1 MKKLLSLLLAF
12 IMILI
17 VCGSN
22 LTTAYA
28 DDFKKAVGVW
38 KLVEMTGDENL
49 MSKEDIEA
57 YEAQGIAMY
66 LKLRENGTAKF
77 SLFGE
82 DMEGTWNEYNIVLD
96 NEWLTYILD
105 KGQLIVDN
113 QDGGSMIFN
122 RSSMDEIY
130 QILGYQKGV
139 LDENVKYTGKD
150 KEIFDSKVASV
161 VVKGYEADMT
171 GFTVKLRCKNKTKNQ
186 IAISEDQCVLNKYIF
201 HPEWEISLDSRET
214 LDSTMTISPEDLEK
228 CGISSVDELILQ
240 LTIRNIDNDKVIQ
253 QGIKAVTY
261 PTGKK
266 AADVKVPARTPVEN
280 EAVVNNDNASAF
292 IIQGSDPNDERGF
305 VVNCFLQNKSA
316 NTLSFLWS
324 NVTINGTP
332 VNISYE
338 ETAYPGTMGYS
349 DVIFLDTAFDDL
361 GIMPDEVNEIKG
373 ILKVYDKTQSTPAIV
388 AQKEFT
394 YKP

>member
-1 MKKLLSLLLAF
+1 MKRVFSLFLALMMVF
-12 IMILI
+12 LT
-17 VCGSN
+17 CGSSIPV
-22 LTTAYA
+22 YA
-28 DDFKKAVGVW
+28 GDFEKAIGVW

-113 QDGGSMIFN
+113 QDGGGMVFD

-130 QILGYQKGV
+130 EILGYRKGV
-139 LDENVKYTGKD
+139 LDEDVKYTSKN

-161 VVKGYEADMT
+161 VITGYEADMT
-171 GFTVKLRCKNKTKNQ
+171 GFTVKLRCRNKTKNS
-186 IAISEDQCVLNKYIF
+186 IVISEQQCVLNKYIF
-201 HPEWEISLDSRET
+201 HPEWDISLDSRET
-214 LDSTMTISPEDLEK
+214 LDSTMTISPADLEK
-228 CGISSVDELILQ
+228 AGISSVDELILQ
-240 LTIRNIDNDKVIQ
+240 LLIRNADNDKVIQ
-253 QGIKAVTY
+253 SGIKGVTY

-266 AADVKVPARTPVEN
+266 AADIKAPARTPVDN
-280 EAVVNNDNASAF
+280 EAVIINDNASAF
-292 IIQGSDPNDERGF
+292 IIQGSNPNDERGF
-305 VVNCFLQNKSA
+305 AVNCYLQNKSGVPL
-316 NTLSFLWS
+316 NFVWN
-324 NVTINGTP
+324 NVTINGAA
-332 VNISYE
+332 VNIPYE
-338 ETAYPGTMGYS
+338 EMAYPGTQGYS
-349 DVIFLDTAFDDL
+349 DVVFLHTALDEL
-361 GIMPDEVNEIKG
+361 GIIPDEITEIKG
-373 ILKVYDKTQSTPAIV
+373 ILKVYDKTKSTPAIV

>member
-1 MKKLLSLLLAF
+1 MKKFAGLLLALVMF
-12 IMILI
+12 LT
-17 VCGSN
+17 VCSSSV
-22 LTTAYA
+22 TKVYA
-28 DDFKKAVGVW
+28 DDFEKAVGVW

-96 NEWLTYILD
+96 NAWLTYILD

-113 QDGGSMIFN
+113 QDGGGMVFD

-130 QILGYQKGV
+130 EILGYRKGV
-139 LDENVKYTGKD
+139 LDEDVKYTSKN

-161 VVKGYEADMT
+161 VITGYEADMT
-171 GFTVKLRCKNKTKNQ
+171 GFTVKLRCRNKTKNS
-186 IAISEDQCVLNKYIF
+186 IVISEQQCVLNKYIF
-201 HPEWEISLDSRET
+201 HPEWDISLDSRET
-214 LDSTMTISPEDLEK
+214 LDSTMTISPADLEK
-228 CGISSVDELILQ
+228 AGISSVDELILQ
-240 LTIRNIDNDKVIQ
+240 LLIRNADNDKVIQ
-253 QGIKAVTY
+253 SGIKGVAY

-266 AADVKVPARTPVEN
+266 AADIKAPARTPVEN
-280 EAVVNNDNASAF
+280 EAVIINDNASAF
-292 IIQGSDPNDERGF
+292 IIQRANPNDARGF
-305 VVNCFLQNKSA
+305 AVNCYLENKSA
-316 NTLSFLWS
+316 APLNFVWDS
-324 NVTINGTP
+324 VTINGAAVKT
-332 VNISYE
+332 SYE
-338 ETAYPGTMGYS
+338 EMAYPGTLGYS
-349 DVIFLDTAFDDL
+349 DVIFLYDVLMDQ
-361 GIMPDEVNEIKG
+361 GINPNEITEIKG
-373 ILKVYDKTQSTPAIV
+373 ILKVYDKTKSTPAIV